1 MKTIKLLGIMLAF
14 LCSFAIVGC
23 DDEPKQNLFSIA
35 VQLGGEGEV
44 AIGQHDC
51 EITVNG
57 FDQYITVDLLGDF
70 DSFRVGNSIPSW
82 LMVTTGE
89 RRIKIAVPD
98 IAGTPSR
105 SGKIDFTVFKG
116 KAQNA
121 GSITITQNPSTSE
134 DLRNRE
140 NRAINKYISQ
150 FRVIDAVPD
159 IKDIQTGSDAPY
171 YKLDVDGK
179 VYMQVLQKGNGSVP
193 EYGDKI
199 YFRFDRY
206 NLIYFLENGYLGD
219 PFGNISDISSSATS
233 FILNDEDSQWGSA
246 IQMPLLLGL
255 PLGSEVNLVV
265 ASDLGFTNEIA
276 NITPFLYKVM
286 YLRNEQIES
295 SPVFLTF
302 SQAEWMTFGVIS
314 IGTHRYFNKSQ
325 SLPANFTYKENF
337 ATGFGGILLVGGV
350 GGEPYAYDA
359 SCPNE
364 GDASVVVSIDRNS
377 FEAVCPKCNSHFEV
391 INGTGVSVSGH
402 AYEKHYALKH
412 YKSIKNSDGGYTITY

>member
-325 SLPANFTYKENF
+325 FLPANFTYKENF

>member
-1 MKTIKLLGIMLAF
+1 MKLIKYLIFLLPFFFVACG
-14 LCSFAIVGC
+14 
-23 DDEPKQNLFSIA
+23 DDEPEQNLFSIA
-35 VQLGGEGEV
+35 VQLGGEGEI

-51 EITVNG
+51 EITING
-57 FDQYITVDLLGDF
+57 YGQYITVDLLGDF

-89 RRIKIAVPD
+89 HRIKIAVPD
-98 IAGTPSR
+98 IAGTPTR
-105 SGKIDFTVFKG
+105 SCKIDFTVFKG
-116 KAQNA
+116 KAQNT
-121 GSITITQNPSTSE
+121 GSITITQNPITSE

-140 NRAINKYISQ
+140 NRAIKKYISQ

-159 IKDIQTGSDAPY
+159 VKDIQTGSDAPY
-171 YKLDVDGK
+171 YELDVDGK
-179 VYMQVLQKGNGSVP
+179 IYMQVLKIGNGSVP

-206 NLIYFLENGYLGD
+206 NLIYFLEHGHLGD
-219 PFGNISDISSSATS
+219 PSGNISDISLSATS
-233 FILNDEDSQWGSA
+233 FILNDVDSQWGSA
-246 IQMPLLLGL
+246 IQMPMLLGL
-255 PLGSEVNLVV
+255 PLGSEVYLVV

-286 YLRNEQIES
+286 YLRDEQIEP
-295 SPVFLTF
+295 SPVYLTF
-302 SQAEWMTFGVIS
+302 SQAEWMKFGVIS
-314 IGTHRYFNKSQ
+314 IGTNRYFNKSQ

-364 GDASVVVSIDRNS
+364 GDASVVVSVDRNT
-377 FEAVCPKCNSHFEV
+377 FEAVCSKCKSHYEV
-391 INGTGVSVSGH
+391 INGTGVSVSGPPS
-402 AYEKHYALKH
+402 EKHYVLKR
-412 YKSIKNSDGGYTITY
+412 YKSIKNADGGYTITN

>member
-1 MKTIKLLGIMLAF
+1 MKQIKYLIFLLPFFFVACG
-14 LCSFAIVGC
+14 
-23 DDEPKQNLFSIA
+23 DDEPIQNLFSIA

-82 LMVTTGE
+82 LMVTTSE

-121 GSITITQNPSTSE
+121 GSITITQNPITSE

>member
-412 YKSIKNSDGGYTITY
+412 YTSIKNSDGGYTITY

>member
-1 MKTIKLLGIMLAF
+1 MKLIKYLIFLLPFFFVACG
-14 LCSFAIVGC
+14 
-23 DDEPKQNLFSIA
+23 DDEPEQNLFSIA
-35 VQLGGEGEV
+35 VQLGGEGEI

-51 EITVNG
+51 EITING
-57 FDQYITVDLLGDF
+57 YGQYITVDLLGDF

-89 RRIKIAVPD
+89 HLIKIAVPD
-98 IAGTPSR
+98 IAGTPTR
-105 SGKIDFTVFKG
+105 SCKIDFTVFKG
-116 KAQNA
+116 KAQNT
-121 GSITITQNPSTSE
+121 GSITITQNPITSE

-140 NRAINKYISQ
+140 NRAIKKYISQ

-159 IKDIQTGSDAPY
+159 VKDIQTGSDAPY
-171 YKLDVDGK
+171 YELDVDGK
-179 VYMQVLQKGNGSVP
+179 IYMQVLKIGNGSVP

-206 NLIYFLENGYLGD
+206 NLIYFLEHGHLGD
-219 PFGNISDISSSATS
+219 PSGNISDISLSATS
-233 FILNDEDSQWGSA
+233 FILNDVDSQWGSA
-246 IQMPLLLGL
+246 IQMPMLLGL
-255 PLGSEVNLVV
+255 PLGSEVYLVV

-286 YLRNEQIES
+286 YLRDEQIEP
-295 SPVFLTF
+295 SPVYLTF
-302 SQAEWMTFGVIS
+302 SQAEWMKFGVIS
-314 IGTHRYFNKSQ
+314 IGTNRYFNKSQ

-364 GDASVVVSIDRNS
+364 GDASVVVSVDRNT
-377 FEAVCPKCNSHFEV
+377 FEAVCSKCKSHYEV
-391 INGTGVSVSGH
+391 INGTGVSVSGP
-402 AYEKHYALKH
+402 ASEKHYVLKR
-412 YKSIKNSDGGYTITY
+412 YKSIKNADGGYTITN

>member
-265 ASDLGFTNEIA
+265 TSDLGFTNEIA

-325 SLPANFTYKENF
+325 SLPANFTYKE
-337 ATGFGGILLVGGV
+337 GYSG
-350 GGEPYAYDA
+350 
-359 SCPNE
+359 
-364 GDASVVVSIDRNS
+364 NS
-377 FEAVCPKCNSHFEV
+377 
-391 INGTGVSVSGH
+391 
-402 AYEKHYALKH
+402 
-412 YKSIKNSDGGYTITY
+412 

>member
-1 MKTIKLLGIMLAF
+1 MLPFFFVA
-14 LCSFAIVGC
+14 CG
-23 DDEPKQNLFSIA
+23 DDEPEQNLFSIA
-35 VQLGGEGEV
+35 VQLGGEGEI

-51 EITVNG
+51 EITING
-57 FDQYITVDLLGDF
+57 YGQYITVDLLGDF

-89 RRIKIAVPD
+89 YRIKIAVPD
-98 IAGTPSR
+98 IAGTPTR
-105 SGKIDFTVFKG
+105 SCKIDFTVFKG
-116 KAQNA
+116 KAQNT
-121 GSITITQNPSTSE
+121 GSITITQNPITSE

-140 NRAINKYISQ
+140 NRAIKKYISQ

-159 IKDIQTGSDAPY
+159 VKDIQTGSDAPY
-171 YKLDVDGK
+171 YELDVDGK
-179 VYMQVLQKGNGSVP
+179 IYMQVLKIGNGSVP

-206 NLIYFLENGYLGD
+206 NLIYFLEHGHLGD
-219 PFGNISDISSSATS
+219 PSGNISDISLSATS
-233 FILNDEDSQWGSA
+233 FILNDVDSQWGSA
-246 IQMPLLLGL
+246 IQMPMLLGL
-255 PLGSEVNLVV
+255 PLGSEVYLVV

-286 YLRNEQIES
+286 YLRDEQIEP
-295 SPVFLTF
+295 SPVYLTF
-302 SQAEWMTFGVIS
+302 SQAEWMKFGVIS
-314 IGTHRYFNKSQ
+314 IGTNRYFNKSQ

-364 GDASVVVSIDRNS
+364 GDASVVVSVDRNT
-377 FEAVCPKCNSHFEV
+377 FEAVCSKCKSHYEV
-391 INGTGVSVSGH
+391 INGTGVSVSGP
-402 AYEKHYALKH
+402 ASEKHYVLKR
-412 YKSIKNSDGGYTITY
+412 YKSIKNADGGYTITN

>member
-1 MKTIKLLGIMLAF
+1 MKLIKYLIFLLPFFFVACG
-14 LCSFAIVGC
+14 
-23 DDEPKQNLFSIA
+23 DDEPEQNLFSIA
-35 VQLGGEGEV
+35 VQLGGEGEI

-51 EITVNG
+51 EITING
-57 FDQYITVDLLGDF
+57 YGQYITVDLLGDF

-89 RRIKIAVPD
+89 HRIKIAVPD
-98 IAGTPSR
+98 IAGTPTR
-105 SGKIDFTVFKG
+105 SCKIDFTVFKG
-116 KAQNA
+116 KAQNT
-121 GSITITQNPSTSE
+121 GSITITQNPITSE

-140 NRAINKYISQ
+140 NRAIKKYISQ

-159 IKDIQTGSDAPY
+159 VKDIQTGSDAPY

-179 VYMQVLQKGNGSVP
+179 IYMQVLKIGNGSVP

-206 NLIYFLENGYLGD
+206 NLIYFLEHGHLGD
-219 PFGNISDISSSATS
+219 PSGNISDISLSATS
-233 FILNDEDSQWGSA
+233 FILNDVDSQWGSA
-246 IQMPLLLGL
+246 IQMPMLLGL
-255 PLGSEVNLVV
+255 PLGSEVYLVV

-286 YLRNEQIES
+286 YLRDEQIES
-295 SPVFLTF
+295 SPVYLTF
-302 SQAEWMTFGVIS
+302 SQAEWMKFGVIS
-314 IGTHRYFNKSQ
+314 IGTNRYFNKSQ

-364 GDASVVVSIDRNS
+364 GDASVVISIDRNS
-377 FEAVCPKCNSHFEV
+377 FEAVCPKCNSHFDV
-391 INGTGVSVSGH
+391 INGTGVSVSGP
-402 AYEKHYALKH
+402 ASEKHYVLKQ
-412 YKSIKNSDGGYTITY
+412 YKSIKNADGGYTITN

>member
-1 MKTIKLLGIMLAF
+1 MKLVKYLIFLLPFFFVACG
-14 LCSFAIVGC
+14 
-23 DDEPKQNLFSIA
+23 DDEPEQNLFSIA
-35 VQLGGEGEV
+35 VQLGDEGEV
-44 AIGQHDC
+44 AVGQYDC

-57 FDQYITVDLLGDF
+57 YGQYITVDLLGDF

-116 KAQNA
+116 KAQNT
-121 GSITITQNPSTSE
+121 GSITITQNPITSE

-140 NRAINKYISQ
+140 NRAIKKYISQ
-150 FRVIDAVPD
+150 FRVINAVPD
-159 IKDIQTGSDAPY
+159 VKDIQTGSDAPY

-179 VYMQVLQKGNGSVP
+179 IYMQVLRKGNGSVP

-199 YFRFDRY
+199 YLRFDRY
-206 NLIYFLENGYLGD
+206 NLIYFLENGHLGD
-219 PFGNISDISSSATS
+219 ASGNISDISLAATS

-246 IQMPLLLGL
+246 IQMPILLGL

-276 NITPFLYKVM
+276 NITPFLYKII
-286 YLRNEQIES
+286 YLRDEQIEP
-295 SPVFLTF
+295 SPVYLTF

-314 IGTHRYFNKSQ
+314 IGTNCYFNKSQ
-325 SLPANFTYKENF
+325 SLPANFTYKDNF

-364 GDASVVVSIDRNS
+364 GDASVVLSIDRNS
-377 FEAVCPKCNSHFEV
+377 FEAFCPKCNSHFEV
-391 INGTGVSVSGH
+391 INGTGVSVSGP
-402 AYEKHYALKH
+402 AYEKHYVLKH
-412 YKSIKNSDGGYTITY
+412 YKSIKNSDGGYTITN

>member
-159 IKDIQTGSDAPY
+159 IKDMQTGSDAPY

>member
-1 MKTIKLLGIMLAF
+1 MKQIKYLLF
-14 LCSFAIVGC
+14 LLPFFLVACGE
-23 DDEPKQNLFSIA
+23 DEPEQNLFSIA
-35 VQLGGEGEV
+35 VQLGGEGEL

-57 FDQYITVDLLGDF
+57 FGQYITVDLLGDF

-116 KAQNA
+116 KAQNS
-121 GSITITQNPSTSE
+121 GSITITQNPITSE

-140 NRAINKYISQ
+140 NRTIKKFISQ

-159 IKDIQTGSDAPY
+159 VKDIQTGSDAPY
-171 YKLDVDGK
+171 YKLDADGK
-179 VYMQVLQKGNGSVP
+179 IYMQVLQKGNGSVP

-206 NLIYFLENGYLGD
+206 NLIYFLENGHLGD
-219 PFGNISDISSSATS
+219 ASGNISDISLSATS

-246 IQMPLLLGL
+246 IQMPMLLGL

-276 NITPFLYKVM
+276 NITPFLYKVR
-286 YLRNEQIES
+286 YIQDEQIKPY
-295 SPVFLTF
+295 PVYLTF
-302 SQAEWMTFGVIS
+302 SQAEWLTFGVIS
-314 IGTHRYFNKSQ
+314 IGNHRYFNKSQ

-364 GDASVVVSIDRNS
+364 GDALVVVSIDRNS

-391 INGTGVSVSGH
+391 INGTGVPVSGP

-412 YKSIKNSDGGYTITY
+412 YKSIKNSVGGYTITN

>member
-1 MKTIKLLGIMLAF
+1 MKLIKYLIFLLPFFFVA
-14 LCSFAIVGC
+14 CS
-23 DDEPKQNLFSIA
+23 DDEPEQNLFSIA
-35 VQLGGEGEV
+35 VQLDGEGEL

-57 FDQYITVDLLGDF
+57 YGQYITIDLLGDF

-116 KAQNA
+116 KAQNS
-121 GSITITQNPSTSE
+121 GSITITQNPITSE

-140 NRAINKYISQ
+140 NRAIKKYISQ
-150 FRVIDAVPD
+150 FKVIDAVPD
-159 IKDIQTGSDAPY
+159 LKDIQTGSDAPY

-179 VYMQVLQKGNGSVP
+179 IYMQVLQKGNGSVP

-206 NLIYFLENGYLGD
+206 NLIYFLENGHLGD
-219 PFGNISDISSSATS
+219 PSGNISDISSSATS

-246 IQMPLLLGL
+246 IQMPVLLGL

-276 NITPFLYKVM
+276 NITPFLYRVM
-286 YLRNEQIES
+286 YLQDEQIKP
-295 SPVFLTF
+295 SPVSLSFN
-302 SQAEWMTFGVIS
+302 QGEWMTFGVIS
-314 IGTHRYFNKSQ
+314 IGTHRYFNKLQ
-325 SLPANFTYKENF
+325 SLPANYAYKENY

-364 GDASVVVSIDRNS
+364 SDASVVVSIDRNS

-391 INGTGVSVSGH
+391 INGTGVPLSGP

-412 YKSIKNSDGGYTITY
+412 YKTFKNSDGGYTITN

>member
-1 MKTIKLLGIMLAF
+1 MMKQIKYLLF
-14 LCSFAIVGC
+14 LLPFFLVACGE
-23 DDEPKQNLFSIA
+23 DEPEQNLFSIA
-35 VQLGGEGEV
+35 VQLGGEGEL

-57 FDQYITVDLLGDF
+57 FGQYITVDLLGDF

-116 KAQNA
+116 KAQNS
-121 GSITITQNPSTSE
+121 GSITITQNPITSE

-140 NRAINKYISQ
+140 NRTIKKFISQ

-159 IKDIQTGSDAPY
+159 VKDIQTGSDAPY
-171 YKLDVDGK
+171 YKLDADGK
-179 VYMQVLQKGNGSVP
+179 IYMQVLQKGNGSVP

-206 NLIYFLENGYLGD
+206 NLIYFLENGHLGD
-219 PFGNISDISSSATS
+219 ASGNISDISLSATS

-246 IQMPLLLGL
+246 IQMPMLLGL

-276 NITPFLYKVM
+276 NITPFLYKVR
-286 YLRNEQIES
+286 YIQDEQIKPY
-295 SPVFLTF
+295 PVYLTF
-302 SQAEWMTFGVIS
+302 SQAEWLTFGVIS
-314 IGTHRYFNKSQ
+314 IGNHRYFNKSQ

-364 GDASVVVSIDRNS
+364 GDALVVVSIDRNS

-391 INGTGVSVSGH
+391 INGTGVPVSGP

-412 YKSIKNSDGGYTITY
+412 YKSIKNSVGGYTITN

>member
-121 GSITITQNPSTSE
+121 GSITITQNPITSE